1 LVGQRYRNYG
11 SDRWFHVC
19 NVQSNTVYLV
29 GLITL
34 GNRVKPSQTDN
45 KKYFMT
51 TALEATDKNFEKM
64 MQMLSPAQ

>member
-1 LVGQRYRNYG
+1 MGTLTIFGWPTLSQL
-11 SDRWFHVC
+11 
-19 NVQSNTVYLV
+19 YLV